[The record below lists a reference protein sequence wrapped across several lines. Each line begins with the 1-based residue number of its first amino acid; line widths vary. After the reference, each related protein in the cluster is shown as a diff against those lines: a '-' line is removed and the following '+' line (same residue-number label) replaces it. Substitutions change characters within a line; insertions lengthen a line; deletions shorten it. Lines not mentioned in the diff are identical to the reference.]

1 LTTQLPRPEPS
12 WTAIVPFKPAH
23 LRKTRLAPVLSSGA
37 RIALTARLFHHV
49 IEILHAAPMIAE
61 IAVLGAEPIPGW
73 NGPWIAD
80 AGRGL
85 NLELQAA
92 RDSLAGARLLVIH
105 ADLPLVTPAD
115 IAQLLQ
121 AAGPAGAI
129 APDRHRDGTNALA
142 LHAQRDFS
150 FAFGP
155 ASFQRHLDAMPGAA
169 IVSSAGLAL
178 DIDTPADLAFADRQG
193 FHFAAE

>member
-1 LTTQLPRPEPS
+1 LPPFATA

-23 LRKTRLAPVLSSGA
+23 LRKTRLAPALSPVA
-37 RIALTARLFHHV
+37 RIALSARLFRHV
-49 IEILHAAPMIAE
+49 IETLRAVPMIAD
-61 IAVLGAEPIPGW
+61 IAVLAGEPIPGW
-73 NGPWIAD
+73 DGPWIAD
-80 AGRGL
+80 TGRGL

-92 RDSLAGARLLVIH
+92 RRSLAGARLLVIH

-142 LHAQRDFS
+142 LPAQPDFS

-155 ASFQRHLDAMPGAA
+155 ASFQRHLEAMPGAA
-169 IVSSAGLAL
+169 IIAAAGLAL
-178 DIDTPADLAFADRQG
+178 DIDTPADLAVAAAQG
-193 FHFAAE
+193 FHVAPE

>member
-1 LTTQLPRPEPS
+1 MAPLAPA

-23 LRKTRLAPVLSSGA
+23 LRKTRLAPLLSPAA
-37 RIALTARLFHHV
+37 RIALSARLFRHV

-61 IAVLGAEPIPGW
+61 IAVLAAEPIPGW

-92 RDSLAGARLLVIH
+92 RDSLAAATLLVIH
-105 ADLPLVTPAD
+105 ADLPLVTAAD
-115 IAQLLQ
+115 ITHLLQ

-142 LHAQRDFS
+142 LHAQPDFS

-155 ASFQRHLDAMPGAA
+155 ASFKRHLNAMPGAA
-169 IVSSAGLAL
+169 IVTAAGLAL
-178 DIDTPADLAFADRQG
+178 DIDTPADLALAAAQG
-193 FHFAAE
+193 FQFAAE